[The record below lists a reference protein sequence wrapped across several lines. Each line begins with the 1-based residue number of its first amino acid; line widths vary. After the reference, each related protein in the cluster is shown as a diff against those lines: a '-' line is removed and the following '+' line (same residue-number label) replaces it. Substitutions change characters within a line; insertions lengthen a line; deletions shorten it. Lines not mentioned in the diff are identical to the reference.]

1 MSHDYNIIPDMGY
14 PQTGPQ
20 FQQQQPPQQFQQ
32 QPQFQQQQ
40 PPQQFQPQFYMNGP
54 PQFDRLKQYLSQDDS
69 DNSDDEEETSSGFK
83 YWHHVYGLATLILLA
98 LILFFVIKIK
108 KDINSI
114 YEDA

>member
-20 FQQQQPPQQFQQ
+20 FQQQQPQQF
-32 QPQFQQQQ
+32 QPQFQQQ
-40 PPQQFQPQFYMNGP
+40 PQQFQPQFNMNGP

-69 DNSDDEEETSSGFK
+69 DNSDDDEETSSGFK

-114 YEDA
+114 YEEA